1 MEICTQFSGIERTDG
16 AWLVHTNCAD
26 IKIIFVTDEIVR
38 VRTAFDK
45 EFTEESYV
53 LMTTA
58 WEDRL
63 DPLFEMERT
72 RVEPVIPGVEETD
85 NEITFDTGKI
95 RLVLMKNPIGFELYD
110 TEGTLLY
117 SDLHGNP
124 VSLDSNHRVTH
135 YSCMEEEDCF
145 YGFGEKA
152 GPLNKNKMFLRE
164 RDGDAIGH
172 YAEKTDTLYK
182 HLTFHLR

>member
-1 MEICTQFSGIERTDG
+1 MDICTQFSGIERTDS

-38 VRTAFDK
+38 VRTSFDK

-53 LMTTA
+53 LMITA

-63 DPLFEMERT
+63 DPLFEGERT

-95 RLVLMKNPIGFELYD
+95 RLVLMKDPIGFELYD

-124 VSLDSNHRVTH
+124 VRWTPS
-135 YSCMEEEDCF
+135 
-145 YGFGEKA
+145 A
-152 GPLNKNKMFLRE
+152 
-164 RDGDAIGH
+164 A
-172 YAEKTDTLYK
+172 
-182 HLTFHLR
+182 